1 MTEYHELPDI
11 PSADHPG
18 FMPPDHPERI
28 GSYRILQ
35 VLGEG
40 GMGIVYEAD
49 QVEPVRR
56 RVALKILKPGMDT
69 KQILARFEAERQA
82 LAVMEHPNIAKVLDA
97 GATEGGRPYFAME
110 LVHGVKL
117 TNYCDQHRLPIRRRL
132 ELFIDVCH
140 AIQHA
145 HQKGVIHRDLKPSNV
160 LVTERDNKPIP
171 MVIDFGIAKAISQR
185 LTERTLVTQQ
195 GQAMGTPAYMS
206 PEQAEMSGLDVDTRT
221 DVYSLGVMLYELL
234 VGRLPLDPDEVG
246 INAFFARLVMREMDH
261 KTPSAEFSTPGENA
275 QAIARQR
282 RGDPAT
288 LRRELQGD
296 LDWIVMKAM
305 ETDRNRRYE
314 TVNGLAMDI
323 QRHLNDEAVVAR
335 PPSTRYRLAK
345 FVRRN
350 RTAVGAGALIAA
362 SLVVG
367 AGAATV
373 GMVRATRAEAAAA
386 REAETAQQVSDFL
399 VGLFKVSNP
408 SEARGN
414 TVTAREILDVGAERI
429 GTELA
434 DQPVVQARLLNTI
447 GTVFRQMGLLDRA
460 RPLLQQAL
468 ALRQAELGANHA
480 DVGASL
486 YELAWLNRI
495 QGNLSEAEPLAQR
508 ALSVTERALGP
519 DDPAVAS
526 SATNL
531 AAIYMSQEKFS
542 DAELLFQRA
551 VAIYERVPNPDRA
564 IVASSRSNLGVLYL
578 RRGRLDEAESQLER
592 ALEIRER
599 VLEPDHPSL
608 AANLLNLGAV
618 YWTKG
623 RYGDAE
629 SVYRRAREIFEKTL
643 DPEHPR
649 MASILNN
656 LGETYLA
663 LERYD
668 EAEPLLTRALTVKEK
683 IYDPN
688 HASIATTVNAL
699 ANLHRHQRR
708 YGLAEREY
716 QRALRIRERAMGP
729 TAAKVAETLEDYG
742 RMLREAGRASE
753 AEPVE
758 ARAAAIRS
766 GRDQSGGN

>member
-1 MTEYHELPDI
+1 MTEYYELPDA
-11 PSADHPG
+11 PSADHL
-18 FMPPDHPERI
+18 MPVDPPERI

-40 GMGIVYEAD
+40 GMGIVYEAE

-97 GATEGGRPYFAME
+97 GATEEGRPYFAME

-117 TNYCDQHRLPIRRRL
+117 TNYCDQHRLRIRRRL
-132 ELFIDVCH
+132 ELFMDVCN

-160 LVTERDNKPIP
+160 LVTERDNNPIP

-221 DVYSLGVMLYELL
+221 DVYSLGIMLYELL

-246 INAFFARLVMREMDH
+246 INSFFARLVMREMDH
-261 KTPSAEFSTPGENA
+261 KRPSAEFSTPGKNA
-275 QAIARQR
+275 RAIARQR
-282 RGDPAT
+282 HADPAT

-296 LDWIVMKAM
+296 LDWIVMKAV

-323 QRHLNDEAVVAR
+323 QRHLNDETVLAR

-362 SLVVG
+362 SLMVG
-367 AGAATV
+367 AGAAV
-373 GMVRATRAEAAAA
+373 LGMVRATRAEAAAA
-386 REAETAQQVSDFL
+386 REAEAAQQVSDFL
-399 VGLFKVSNP
+399 VGLFEVSNP
-408 SEARGN
+408 SEARVN
-414 TVTAREILDVGAERI
+414 SVTAREILDVGAERI
-429 GTELA
+429 GTELT

-447 GTVFRQMGLLDRA
+447 GTVYLQMGLFDRA
-460 RPLLQQAL
+460 RPLLERAL
-468 ALRQAELGANHA
+468 TLREDELGPTHA
-480 DVGASL
+480 EVASSL
-486 YELAWLNRI
+486 NELAQLYFR
-495 QGNLSEAEPLAQR
+495 QGKSADAEPLARR
-508 ALSVTERALGP
+508 ALSINERALGQDHP
-519 DDPAVAS
+519 TIALNTGV
-526 SATNL
+526 L
-531 AAIYMSQEKFS
+531 AAIYMSQGKLA
-542 DAELLFQRA
+542 DAEPLFQRA
-551 VAIYERVPNPDRA
+551 VAIHERGVDPDQ
-564 IVASSRSNLGVLYL
+564 VALAKVVSNLGALYFNQQ
-578 RRGRLDEAESQLER
+578 RFDDAERLWVR

-599 VLEPDHPSL
+599 LREPDHPDL
-608 AANLLNLGAV
+608 AGNLTNLGV
-618 YWTKG
+618 LYWTMG

-629 SVYRRAREIFEKTL
+629 SVYRRARGIFEKTL

-649 MASILNN
+649 MAAILNN
-656 LGETYLA
+656 LGETYWA
-663 LERYD
+663 LGRSD
-668 EAEPLLTRALTVKEK
+668 EAEPLLTRALTIKEK
-683 IYDPN
+683 IFDPN
-688 HASIATTVNAL
+688 HTSIATTLTAL
-699 ANLHRHQRR
+699 ANLHRDQRR

-716 QRALRIRERAMGP
+716 RWALRIREQAMGP
-729 TAAKVAETLEDYG
+729 TAAPVAQTLEDYG

-758 ARAAAIRS
+758 ARADAIRS
-766 GRDQSGGN
+766 GTGQSGGN

>member
-1 MTEYHELPDI
+1 MTEYDKLPDI
-11 PSADHPG
+11 PSAEHSG
-18 FMPPDHPERI
+18 VAPPDHPERI

-40 GMGIVYEAD
+40 GMGIVYEAE
-49 QVEPVRR
+49 QVEPVQR

-97 GATEGGRPYFAME
+97 GATENGRPYFAME
-110 LVHGVKL
+110 LVHGVRL
-117 TNYCDQHRLPIRRRL
+117 TNYCDQHRLPIRHRL

-160 LVTERDNKPIP
+160 LVTERDNTPIP

-185 LTERTLVTQQ
+185 LTERTLVTHQ

-221 DVYSLGVMLYELL
+221 DVYSLGVVLYELL

-261 KTPSAEFSTPGENA
+261 KTPSAEFSTLGENV
-275 QAIARQR
+275 QAVARQR

-323 QRHLNDEAVVAR
+323 RRHLNDEAVLAR
-335 PPSTRYRLAK
+335 PPSTPYRLAK

-386 REAETAQQVSDFL
+386 SEAEAARQVSDFL
-399 VGLFKVSNP
+399 VGLFEVSDP
-408 SEARGN
+408 GEALGN
-414 TVTAREILDVGAERI
+414 TVTAREILDKGAERI
-429 GTELA
+429 TTELA

-447 GTVFRQMGLLDRA
+447 GTVYRQMGLLDRA

-468 ALRQAELGANHA
+468 ALREAELGADHA
-480 DVGASL
+480 DVGATL
-486 YELAWLNRI
+486 YQLAQLGRI
-495 QGNLSEAEPLAQR
+495 QGNLSEAEPLARR
-508 ALSVTERALGP
+508 ALSITEKAFGP
-519 DDPAVAS
+519 DDPEVARN
-526 SATNL
+526 AGNL
-531 AAIYMSQEKFS
+531 AAIYLRQGKFA
-542 DAELLFQRA
+542 DAEPLFRRA
-551 VAIYERVPNPDRA
+551 VATYERMDDPDQA
-564 IVASSRSNLGVLYL
+564 ALASAVSNLGALYL
-578 RRGRLDEAESQLER
+578 VQGSYDAAEPIIARS
-592 ALEIRER
+592 LEIRER
-599 VLEPDHPSL
+599 VLPSDHPDL
-608 AANLLNLGAV
+608 AANLSNLGVV
-618 YWTKG
+618 YHQQK
-623 RYGDAE
+623 RYAE
-629 SVYRRAREIFEKTL
+629 AEPMYRRAREIFEKTL

-649 MASILNN
+649 TAAILNN

-688 HASIATTVNAL
+688 HTSIATTLNAL

-708 YGLAEREY
+708 YGLAEGEY
-716 QRALRIRERAMGP
+716 QRALRIREQAMGP
-729 TAAKVAETLEDYG
+729 TAATVAETLEDYG

-766 GRDQSGGN
+766 GNPPEAN

>member
-1 MTEYHELPDI
+1 MKNVLRRMIYLRRSRSNTQLGHPHFNPTWRRAYLVTRGRDGVKPDSSRDISGRRPHLGTQLRSRGRRPRRIGHPPCKVLMTEYHKLPDI

-18 FMPPDHPERI
+18 FTPPDHPERI

-40 GMGIVYEAD
+40 GMGIVYEAE

-97 GATEGGRPYFAME
+97 GTTENGRPYFAME
-110 LVHGVKL
+110 LVRGVKL
-117 TNYCDQHRLPIRRRL
+117 TNYCDQHRLPIRHRL

-160 LVTERDNKPIP
+160 LVTERDNTPIP

-221 DVYSLGVMLYELL
+221 DIYSLGVVLYELL

-261 KTPSAEFSTPGENA
+261 KTPSAEFSMPGENA

-296 LDWIVMKAM
+296 LDWIVLKAM

-323 QRHLNDEAVVAR
+323 QRHLNDEAVLAR

-350 RTAVGAGALIAA
+350 RTVVGAGALIAA

-367 AGAATV
+367 AAAATV
-373 GMVRATRAEAAAA
+373 GMVRAIRAEASAASEAAAA
-386 REAETAQQVSDFL
+386 QQVADFL
-399 VGLFKVSNP
+399 VGLFEVSDP
-408 SEARGN
+408 SEALGN
-414 TVTAREILDVGAERI
+414 AVTAREILDEGAERI
-429 GTELA
+429 TTELA
-434 DQPVVQARLLNTI
+434 DQPVVQARLLTTI
-447 GTVFRQMGLLDRA
+447 GTVYRQLGLLARA
-460 RPLLQQAL
+460 QPLLEQAL
-468 ALRQAELGANHA
+468 KLREDELGPTHA
-480 DVGASL
+480 DVASSL
-486 YELAWLNRI
+486 NELAQLYLI
-495 QGNLSEAEPLAQR
+495 QGKIADAEPLARQ
-508 ALSVTERALGP
+508 ALFINERALGQEH
-519 DDPAVAS
+519 ATVAL
-526 SATNL
+526 NIGVL
-531 AAIYMSQEKFS
+531 AAIYMSQGKFA
-542 DAELLFQRA
+542 DAEPLFQRA
-551 VAIYERVPNPDRA
+551 VAIHERSVDPDQVELA
-564 IVASSRSNLGVLYL
+564 KVVSNLGVLYFNQQ
-578 RRGRLDEAESQLER
+578 RYDEAEPLWLR
-592 ALEIRER
+592 AREIRER
-599 VLEPDHPSL
+599 VLEPDHPDL
-608 AANLLNLGAV
+608 AASLSNLGAL

-629 SVYRRAREIFEKTL
+629 SVYGRALEIFEKTL

-663 LERYD
+663 QERYD
-668 EAEPLLTRALTVKEK
+668 EAEPLLTR
-683 IYDPN
+683 
-688 HASIATTVNAL
+688 
-699 ANLHRHQRR
+699 
-708 YGLAEREY
+708 
-716 QRALRIRERAMGP
+716 
-729 TAAKVAETLEDYG
+729 
-742 RMLREAGRASE
+742 
-753 AEPVE
+753 
-758 ARAAAIRS
+758 
-766 GRDQSGGN
+766 

>member
-1 MTEYHELPDI
+1 MNEDDKLPDL
-11 PSADHPG
+11 PAAGHSDVS
-18 FMPPDHPERI
+18 PDHPERI
-28 GSYRILQ
+28 GSYRILR

-110 LVHGVKL
+110 LVHGVRL
-117 TNYCDQHRLPIRRRL
+117 TDYCDQHRLPIRQRL

-160 LVTERDNKPIP
+160 LVTEREKKPTP
-171 MVIDFGIAKAISQR
+171 MVIDFGIAKAISQP
-185 LTERTLVTQQ
+185 LTERTLVTEH
-195 GQAMGTPAYMS
+195 GQALGTPAYMS
-206 PEQAEMSGLDVDTRT
+206 PEQAAMSGLDVDTRT

-234 VGRLPLDPDEVG
+234 VGHLPLDPDEVG
-246 INAFFARLVMREMDH
+246 INAFFARLLMHEMDH
-261 KTPSAEFSTPGENA
+261 RRPSAEFKTPGENVTIIA
-275 QAIARQR
+275 KLRQADASALHR
-282 RGDPAT
+282 A
-288 LRRELQGD
+288 LQGD
-296 LDWIVMKAM
+296 LDWIVMRAID
-305 ETDRNRRYE
+305 TDRNRRYE
-314 TVNGLAMDI
+314 TVNGIAMDI
-323 QRHLNDEAVVAR
+323 QRHLDDEAVLAR

-350 RTAVGAGALIAA
+350 RTAVAAGAVIAA

-367 AGAATV
+367 TGAATV

-386 REAETAQQVSDFL
+386 REAEAAQQVSDFL
-399 VGLFKVSNP
+399 VGLFEVSNP
-408 SEARGN
+408 SEARGDA
-414 TVTAREILDVGAERI
+414 VTAREILEVGAERI
-429 GTELA
+429 AAELA

-447 GTVFRQMGLLDRA
+447 GTVFTQMGLLDRA

-468 ALRQAELGANHA
+468 ALREAELGANHV

-486 YELAWLNRI
+486 YQLAWLSRV
-495 QGNLSEAEPLAQR
+495 QGNLSGAEPLARR
-508 ALSVTERALGP
+508 ALSITEKALGP
-519 DDPAVAS
+519 DDPEVAR
-526 SATNL
+526 SAGNL
-531 AAIYMSQEKFS
+531 AAIYMSQGKFS
-542 DAELLFQRA
+542 DAEPLFQRA
-551 VAIYERVPNPDRA
+551 VAIDERAPNPNQAR
-564 IVASSRSNLGVLYL
+564 VASSISNLGTFYL

-599 VLEPDHPSL
+599 VLEPDHASL

-629 SVYRRAREIFEKTL
+629 SVYQRAREIFEKTL

-668 EAEPLLTRALTVKEK
+668 EAEPLLTRALTVKER
-683 IYDPN
+683 IYDPS
-688 HASIATTVNAL
+688 HTSIATTVHAL

-729 TAAKVAETLEDYG
+729 TATMVADTLEDYG

-766 GRDQSGGN
+766 ENSPEAN